1 MRAYIAEFLQ
11 VQLSPYKK
19 SNYVRPPR
27 PKEQGMLRATRLFFE
42 ISEIFEALLPR
53 FPWSAR
59 LKLCFRLSQNSHQC
73 VIDLENFAL
82 QHPTAC
88 QFYDTRLVQHRR
100 DKLEAVV
107 HSSTPL
113 PSTQALL
120 RTNNASRLRCNQ
132 VRFQIFRFHFSSLTK
147 GNYNPF
153 HRSNST

>member
-73 VIDLENFAL
+73 VIDLEKREKWARVQFIPNLKVRVIRDPPAL
-82 QHPTAC
+82 P
-88 QFYDTRLVQHRR
+88 
-100 DKLEAVV
+100 KW
-107 HSSTPL
+107 
-113 PSTQALL
+113 
-120 RTNNASRLRCNQ
+120 
-132 VRFQIFRFHFSSLTK
+132 
-147 GNYNPF
+147 
-153 HRSNST
+153 